1 MVTDKKFK
9 ILIVDDEPEILDI
22 VSDEFREGGMEA
34 EVAKS
39 SSDAIKKI
47 ESTKFNAVVSDYK
60 MEGGS
65 GFEILDHIE
74 KMGDNAPLFFF
85 MSGFYRLQDGET
97 VRLGVEKMYA
107 KPFSVKELVS
117 DVRDVL
123 EMKEMV

>member
-1 MVTDKKFK
+1 MGTDNKFK
-9 ILIVDDEPEILDI
+9 VLIVDDEPEILDI
-22 VSDEFREGGMEA
+22 VGDEFREAGMDA

-39 SSDAIKKI
+39 SVDAIKKI
-47 ESTKFNAVVSDYK
+47 ESTKFHAVVSDYK

-65 GFEILDHIE
+65 GFEILDYIE
-74 KMGDNAPLFFF
+74 KMGDKAPLFFF

-97 VRLGVEKMYA
+97 VRLGVEKLYS

>member
-9 ILIVDDEPEILDI
+9 VLIVDDEPEILDI

-39 SSDAIKKI
+39 SADAIKKI
-47 ESTKFNAVVSDYK
+47 ESAKYNAVISDYK

-74 KMGDNAPLFFF
+74 KIGDN
-85 MSGFYRLQDGET
+85 
-97 VRLGVEKMYA
+97 EKN
-107 KPFSVKELVS
+107 
-117 DVRDVL
+117 
-123 EMKEMV
+123 

>member
-9 ILIVDDEPEILDI
+9 VLIVDDEPEILDI

-39 SSDAIKKI
+39 SADAIKKI
-47 ESTKFNAVVSDYK
+47 ESTKYNAVISDYK

-74 KMGDNAPLFFF
+74 EMGDSAPLFFF

-97 VRLGVEKMYA
+97 VRLGVEKMYS

-117 DVRDVL
+117 DVKDVL

>member
-65 GFEILDHIE
+65 GFEILDHI
-74 KMGDNAPLFFF
+74 
-85 MSGFYRLQDGET
+85 QT
-97 VRLGVEKMYA
+97 VLK
-107 KPFSVKELVS
+107 KIFNLLIKKL
-117 DVRDVL
+117 
-123 EMKEMV
+123 